1 MYTITMMNIII
12 AQSVVR
18 SYLARK
24 ELYYRKMARAMEGSA
39 IVVQKHA
46 RRHLAESKIRSDL
59 ARIMLTQSIVRM
71 FLAKKAAD
79 RILSRNK
86 LNRSAIV
93 IQSVARRFL
102 AGKVTDLIIS
112 RNAFE
117 AAVVVAQSAIRRHN
131 ACRLVKRIQRQ
142 DRHDAAVKIQSHWR
156 GFWEFSHY
164 VILQYEVSRMQAMVR
179 GKLYRKQFNLRLGCC
194 IMIQASVRRF
204 LVRNQFQSLDI
215 SRSLALVHAN
225 AMRDSLAVSR
235 KG

>member
-93 IQSVARRFL
+93 IQSVA
-102 AGKVTDLIIS
+102 GKVTDLIHS